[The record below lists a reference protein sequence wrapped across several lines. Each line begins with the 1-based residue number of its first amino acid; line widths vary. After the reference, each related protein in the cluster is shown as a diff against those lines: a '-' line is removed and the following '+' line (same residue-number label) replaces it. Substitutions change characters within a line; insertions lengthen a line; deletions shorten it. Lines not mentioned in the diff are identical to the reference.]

1 MWSASRPGNFT
12 PQETALGAHRIG
24 SWTATTTGVD
34 GLKKREI
41 LATGRNRTR
50 FLDRTVRSLVS
61 MPTALSKVSY
71 KIRYNKFKVR
81 IRIRFRLGLAKKK
94 SGQTIKPV

>member
-1 MWSASRPGNFT
+1 
-12 PQETALGAHRIG
+12 
-24 SWTATTTGVD
+24 
-34 GLKKREI
+34 
-41 LATGRNRTR
+41 
-50 FLDRTVRSLVS
+50 
-61 MPTALSKVSY
+61 VSY